1 MPMPPSRPPVP
12 ALAWV
17 VDDHPL
23 VASGI
28 ANYLQAHCRMTAV
41 QVHAS
46 LPPGPAAPA
55 PALLV
60 LDHWLAGQA
69 PLDVLIAWRHHH
81 PHTRVLMI
89 SGDVDP
95 AVWQAARAAG
105 ADGFVHKHEPPET
118 FGAAVQALLAG
129 LHWFPADAPPPARS
143 TELGL
148 TQRQQQ
154 VLDAVLR
161 GWPNR
166 RIAEALHL
174 SEATI
179 KNHVTAIYAQLGV
192 ANRIELLVRLA
203 PRRG

>member
-1 MPMPPSRPPVP
+1 MPTPPQPPP
-12 ALAWV
+12 AAALAWV

-23 VASGI
+23 VASGM
-28 ANYLQAHCRMTAV
+28 AAYLQAHCRMTAV
-41 QVHAS
+41 QVYAS
-46 LPPGPAAPA
+46 LPPGPADPA

-60 LDHWLAGQA
+60 LDHWLDGQA
-69 PLDVLIAWRHHH
+69 PLDALITWRHHH
-81 PHTRVLMI
+81 PHTRVLMV

-95 AVWQAARAAG
+95 AVWQAARTAG
-105 ADGFVHKHEPPET
+105 ADGFVHKHESPDV
-118 FGAAVQALLAG
+118 FAAAVQTVLAG
-129 LHWFPADAPPPARS
+129 LHWFPAGAPLPARS
-143 TELGL
+143 AELGL

-161 GWPNR
+161 GWSNR

-192 ANRIELLVRLA
+192 ANRIELLVQLA
-203 PRRG
+203 QRRG

>member
-1 MPMPPSRPPVP
+1 MSPPPAP

-28 ANYLQAHCRMTAV
+28 ATYLQAHCRMTTV

-46 LPPGPAAPA
+46 LPPGLADPA
-55 PALLV
+55 PVLLV

-69 PLDVLIAWRHHH
+69 PLDVLIAWRRHH

-95 AVWQAARAAG
+95 AVWQAARTAG
-105 ADGFVHKHEPPET
+105 ADGFVHKHEPPDI
-118 FGAAVQALLAG
+118 FAAAVQALLAG
-129 LHWFPADAPPPARS
+129 LHWFPADAAPPTRS
-143 TELGL
+143 AELGL

-192 ANRIELLVRLA
+192 ANRIELLLRLA
-203 PRRG
+203 PGKS